1 MGPPG
6 TEPLAGSGPVGWAS
20 AVSRPLGPVSGALGS
35 DPITGID
42 CHLQVDTIE
51 FILVIFTAVLKHRY
65 DFLRVLL
72 EEIGFQKAT
81 CLASSGSGHPGVL
94 AGLAPPATAAGQ
106 AQDLRPAGGSDKS
119 LHVQAPYTH
128 STHTIPHTHHTQFSS
143 VQ

>member
-1 MGPPG
+1 MGPCPASRLCSPFPGLQGPWAGFPRCWSVGPPG

-35 DPITGID
+35 DPITSID
-42 CHLQVDTIE
+42 CHLQMDTVE

-81 CLASSGSGHPGVL
+81 CLASSGKQWVSWGSPWAASPGHRGGAGPGPAASGWV
-94 AGLAPPATAAGQ
+94 
-106 AQDLRPAGGSDKS
+106 
-119 LHVQAPYTH
+119 
-128 STHTIPHTHHTQFSS
+128 
-143 VQ
+143 